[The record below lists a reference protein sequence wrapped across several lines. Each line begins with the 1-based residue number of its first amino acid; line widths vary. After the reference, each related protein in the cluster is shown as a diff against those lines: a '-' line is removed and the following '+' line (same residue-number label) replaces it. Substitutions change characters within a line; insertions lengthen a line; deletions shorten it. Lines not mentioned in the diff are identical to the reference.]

1 MKKILLLSAMVG
13 GMVTGAQAQHLP
25 NGTFENW
32 KGENKCGNTI
42 QASTDMGGQTNK
54 GTAKQRPGNEPS
66 DWNGSSVKQKVL
78 MEKSEVLIFQKNDA
92 NHGNYANL
100 TNKYV
105 GVPGVAGAN
114 APAYIT
120 FGTPWVYATASNTK
134 QDGGTFGGMAFSHKP
149 DAITGEF
156 RRIAGSEKPTEEA
169 RIIVYLWQGTFTSNI
184 GIAGGG
190 KITENNV
197 DRAILGKSNAGTV
210 TGDGKLIAS
219 CDHAFSTTKN
229 KDWETITVPIKYKD
243 GTATPTMMNVIIS
256 SADYWTRGNIGK
268 ENQLDVDN
276 VRFVYYSE
284 LKSFTLNGQAIAIP
298 AAGATTDCSQLTYDE
313 AQAAFTS
320 NGQGATIEKAYDEA
334 SALLTVTVKGN
345 DWSNENKNEHVYK
358 FQFKKAA
365 AAPAT
370 LTAVSIAGENFA
382 DFKSD
387 TYTYTLPLVYNPG
400 YVIKGTAAEGCTVKG
415 EGDLAVGDNATKT
428 FKLEV
433 ENSEQKVTTYTF
445 NFTDAVAAAESG
457 EYKGGLSVLLTALDD
472 ATTATPL
479 ANTTIALSKN
489 SNNTYNLALNN
500 FSFAGMPVGDIF
512 VPNVALQNN
521 KLEATRTIVMTSST
535 PGAMGNSLGALPV
548 KVSVDLLNTTDK
560 KAAASIDIILDGSF
574 LAMMFKGIHVDFT
587 AYTVDEKEPLT
598 DDWGGR
604 AYYPFIKAEGL
615 VTKNTAKFLQLN
627 NHYVDQD
634 GKEHNLPMTYI
645 DLTKADVADD
655 VTLADIMAGA
665 PQANNTLVYLPAGSK
680 ITGDNVIVDG
690 QVASLKLTDAQP
702 FNAPTAF
709 TATTVNYD
717 RAFSTEANYISSFVL
732 PYSMNVSDVQGEVYE
747 FASVEANTINF
758 KKATTVEANKPYL
771 IVATAANP
779 FKATNVKVEA
789 TPAAMETVNGD
800 YAHVGTYT
808 KQEVTS
814 DATTTY
820 YGYANGQF
828 VKANTG
834 TLNPFRTMIK
844 ATNTAAP
851 ATLSLKL
858 DGEVTGI
865 VGVNSELGKVNV
877 YNLEGKLVRS
887 QVAAAT
893 ALQGLAKGV
902 YVINGKKVVK

>member
-1 MKKILLLSAMVG
+1 MKKILLLSAMAG
-13 GMVTGAQAQHLP
+13 GMALGAQAQFQVANSDFEQWENVSYKSY
-25 NGTFENW
+25 NGPEPLNW
-32 KGENKCGNTI
+32 NSFLTGTGNLKSMAGRNQVEKYTEKRPGSSGNYSAKIVSRKVFFNTI
-42 QASTDMGGQTNK
+42 AQGNLTTGCINMGSTEATDASGNYNYTNK
-54 GTAKQRPGNEPS
+54 
-66 DWNGSSVKQKVL
+66 DV
-78 MEKSEVLIFQKNDA
+78 
-92 NHGNYANL
+92 
-100 TNKYV
+100 V
-105 GVPGVAGAN
+105 GQNMPFTG
-114 APAYIT
+114 
-120 FGTPWVYATASNTK
+120 
-134 QDGGTFGGMAFSHKP
+134 KP
-149 DAITGEF
+149 DAMKVWVKFVSSQNTNQAKVITILHTDGYYQDPVN
-156 RRIAGSEKPTEEA
+156 EKRTE
-169 RIIVYLWQGTFTSNI
+169 
-184 GIAGGG
+184 
-190 KITENNV
+190 
-197 DRAILGKSNAGTV
+197 
-210 TGDGKLIAS
+210 
-219 CDHAFSTTKN
+219 
-229 KDWETITVPIKYKD
+229 P
-243 GTATPTMMNVIIS
+243 TATLVATAEKMDVASKNEWQELVIP
-256 SADYWTRGNIGK
+256 
-268 ENQLDVDN
+268 
-276 VRFVYYSE
+276 FVYKSTESPRYALISFATNKTAGKGTPNDYMLIDDLSYVYHSE
-284 LKSFTLNGQAIAIP
+284 LSTFTLNGQAMTIP
-298 AAGATTDCSQLTYDE
+298 AAGGTTDCSQQTYDE
-313 AQAAFTS
+313 AQAVFTS

-358 FQFKKAA
+358 FQFKKVTV
-365 AAPAT
+365 APAT
-370 LTAVSIAGENFA
+370 LTAVNIAGENFA

-387 TYTYTLPLVYNPG
+387 TYTYTLPLVYSPG
-400 YVIKGTAAEGCTVKG
+400 YVIKGTAAEGCTVKS
-415 EGDLAVGDNATKT
+415 DLAVGDNETKT

-433 ENSEQKVTTYTF
+433 ENSKQEVTTYTF

-500 FSFAGMPVGDIF
+500 FSFAGMLVGDIF

-521 KLEATRTIVMTSST
+521 KLEATRTIVMTSSD
-535 PGAMGNSLGALPV
+535 PSAMGNLLGELPV

-574 LAMMFKGIHVDFT
+574 LATSFKGIHVDFT

-627 NHYVDQD
+627 NHYVDKD
-634 GKEHNLPMTYI
+634 GKEHNQPMTYI

-690 QVASLKLTDAQP
+690 QVASLKLTEAQP

-709 TATTVNYD
+709 TAATVNYD
-717 RAFSTEANYISSFVL
+717 RVFSTETNYVSSFVL
-732 PYSMNVSDVQGEVYE
+732 PYSMNVTDVQGEVYE

-758 KKATTVEANKPYL
+758 KKATMVEANKPYL

>member
-1 MKKILLLSAMVG
+1 MKKILLLSALAG
-13 GMVTGAQAQHLP
+13 GIATGAQAQQLP
-25 NGTFENW
+25 NVGFENW
-32 KGENKCGNTI
+32 KGRGNCGQTI
-42 QASTDMGGQTNK
+42 QASTTSGGPTDKETLQT
-54 GTAKQRPGNEPS
+54 RPGDEPT
-66 DWNGSSVKQKVL
+66 DWNGTSVRQKVF
-78 MEKSEVLIFQKNDA
+78 MEATAELIFKKNDTA
-92 NHGNYANL
+92 HGNYASL
-100 TNKYV
+100 VNKYV
-105 GVPGVAGAN
+105 SEWGIGAN
-114 APAYIT
+114 APAYLT
-120 FGTPWVYATASNTK
+120 FGQPWSYAATTN
-134 QDGGTFGGMAFSHKP
+134 QDGGTVGGMAFSHKP
-149 DAITGEF
+149 DAIKGDFKRTL
-156 RRIAGSEKPTEEA
+156 STEKPNELA
-169 RIIVYLWQGTFTSNI
+169 HIIVYLWNGTFTSKI
-184 GIAGGG
+184 GKEGGDA
-190 KITENNV
+190 KMIVKDNV
-197 DRAILGKSNAGTV
+197 DRAVLGKSNAGEV
-210 TGDGKLIAS
+210 TGNGKLIAQ
-219 CDHAFSTTKN
+219 CDYAFQTTKN
-229 KDWETITVPIKYKD
+229 DDWETITVPIEYKD

-284 LKSFTLNGQAIAIP
+284 LKSFTLNGQAMTIP
-298 AAGATTDCSQLTYDE
+298 AAGGTTDCSQLNYDE
-313 AQAAFTS
+313 AQAVFTS

-358 FQFKKAA
+358 FQFKKVA

-370 LTAVSIAGENFA
+370 LTAVTIAGENFA

-457 EYKGGLSVLLTALDD
+457 EYKGGLSVLLTTQNGAS
-472 ATTATPL
+472 TATPL

-500 FSFAGMPVGDIF
+500 FSFLGTPVGDIF

-521 KLEATRTIVMTSST
+521 KLEATRTIVMTSSN
-535 PGAMGNSLGALPV
+535 PDAMGNSLGALPV
-548 KVSVDLLNTTDK
+548 KVSVDLLSTTGK

-574 LAMMFKGIHVDFT
+574 LATMFKGIHVDFT

-598 DDWGGR
+598 DGWSGP

-627 NHYVDQD
+627 NHYVAQD
-634 GKEHNLPMTYI
+634 GVEHNLPMTYI

-789 TPAAMETVNGD
+789 TPAVMETVNGD

-808 KQEVTS
+808 KQEVIS